1 MEVTRTLKLKFYRLN
16 TVKEQLFD
24 ETTEACTELAN
35 QLIKLPVK
43 ERKKLTTAQVVTPL
57 KSALANQVIR
67 QVKGRDA
74 VASPVVARRRS
85 GHSPCAGSKTKEY
98 KLLPPEVNYQNWR
111 LFKQSDT
118 YSVSFPTIKGVK
130 RVPIEIKS
138 HHWQSLLDR
147 LLGGDEAIS
156 KGTLKLYQKKGKWY
170 ALVSL
175 SEEVP
180 ANYSANRIGVDRGQN
195 QLAAAVPKQGFGL
208 LFSGKAVKHRR
219 RRFQQHRHQLQKVK
233 KYRAIKKLKQKESRW
248 MRAVNHTVSRRIVNF
263 AEWQNA
269 DLMLEDLSG
278 CRQTMKQSRKQR
290 ADNSQSRHAW
300 AYYDLQTK
308 LEYKQAMNGRQV
320 HYRPPHY
327 TSKTSSVN
335 GQLGKRDGN
344 WFKCTSGV
352 ILQADFNS
360 GRNLAIWDYRH
371 CSLDSRKADGVM
383 PSANSENGV
392 IGSPLNSM
400 NIINGRTKQLCLF
413 DSTNYEARRENPTSR
428 FDERSVEVRSVKP
441 LYYNFI
447 EHYQA

>member
-16 TVKEQLFD
+16 AVKEQLFD
-24 ETTEACTELAN
+24 ETTDACTELAN
-35 QLIKLPVK
+35 QLVKLPVK

-67 QVKGRDA
+67 QVKGK
-74 VASPVVARRRS
+74 
-85 GHSPCAGSKTKEY
+85 AGSKTKEY

-111 LFKQSDT
+111 LFKQGDT
-118 YSVSFPTIKGVK
+118 YSVSFPTLQGVK

-138 HHWQSLLDR
+138 NHWQSLLDR
-147 LLGGDEAIS
+147 LLEGDETIA

-180 ANYSANRIGVDRGQN
+180 EAQVITRIGVDRGQN
-195 QLAAAVPKQGFGL
+195 QLATAVPKQGFGL
-208 LFSGKAVKHRR
+208 LFSGKEVKHRR
-219 RRFQQHRHQLQKVK
+219 RRFQQRRQQLQKAK

-248 MRAVNHTVSRRIVNF
+248 MRAVNHTVSRRIVNL
-263 AEWQNA
+263 ADSHNA
-269 DLMLEDLSG
+269 DLVLEDLSG

-300 AYYDLQTK
+300 AYYDLQSK

-320 HYRPPHY
+320 LTRPPHY
-327 TSKTSSVN
+327 SSKTSSVN
-335 GQLGKRDGN
+335 GLIGKRDGN
-344 WFKCTSGV
+344 WFKCSSGA

-360 GRNLAIWDYRH
+360 GRNLAIWDYRA
-371 CSLDSRKADGVM
+371 CSLDSREAGGVM
-383 PSANSENGV
+383 PPANSKNGV

-400 NIINGRTKQLCLF
+400 NTINGRAKQLCLF
-413 DSTNYEARRENPTSR
+413 DSTDYEARRENPTFLAS
-428 FDERSVEVRSVKP
+428 
-441 LYYNFI
+441 
-447 EHYQA
+447 A